1 VADRDFLL
9 GAGFDAADIMMGYS
23 LELLAR
29 FDVLDDRY
37 PNAHAY
43 LTRLKARDEFKRA
56 LSA

>member
-1 VADRDFLL
+1 
-9 GAGFDAADIMMGYS
+9 MGYS